1 MVGQKEK
8 MEVGELK
15 DMIIE
20 MIHSKEILENEKMDE
35 RPTKPTEL
43 EENP

>member
-8 MEVGELK
+8 MKVEDLK
-15 DMIIE
+15 NEIIK
-20 MIHSKEILENEKMDE
+20 MIHSKEIKEEMNEK
-35 RPTKPTEL
+35 PTKPTEL